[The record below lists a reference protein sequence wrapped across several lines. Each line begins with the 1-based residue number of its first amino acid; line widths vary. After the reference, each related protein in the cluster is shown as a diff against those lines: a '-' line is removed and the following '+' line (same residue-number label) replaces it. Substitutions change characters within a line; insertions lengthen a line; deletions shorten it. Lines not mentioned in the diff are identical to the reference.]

1 MKKILFVCYGN
12 ICRSPAAEGI
22 MKKLITQAK
31 LENDFFIDSA
41 GIHGF
46 HIGEK
51 PCDRMVNHAKKRGYI
66 LDSRARQLQKS
77 DLIEFDFIVTMDNDN
92 YNDVRSLDYENHYT
106 NKILKMTNFITNRSV
121 NEIPDPYYGGTAG
134 FELVLDLLEEAI
146 PNLITSIAH

>member
-46 HIGEK
+46 HVGEK
-51 PCDRMVNHAKKRGYI
+51 PCDRMVNHAKKRGYN

-77 DLIEFDFIVTMDNDN
+77 DLIEFDFIITMDNDN
-92 YNDVRSLDYENHYT
+92 YYDVRSLDYENYYIS
-106 NKILKMTNFITNRSV
+106 KIVTMTNFIKNRSV
-121 NEIPDPYYGGTAG
+121 KEIPDPYYGGPTE

-146 PNLITSIAH
+146 PNLITSIVH